1 MEFCGALTGLSRD
14 WNTDQVQISFTVE
27 DETVLREIEQLKNS
41 KLSIKVKKWRKKR
54 SLDSNAYCWVLMT
67 KIAEVIGSS
76 KDEVYEEMLRKYGY
90 LYNDDDGYIVMTIRS
105 HIDISKVQGHW
116 KAYKNNGKFTSYLMI
131 KGSSEYDTKEMS
143 HFVEQ
148 IVLEAQELGI
158 QTLTPDE
165 IAKMNALW
173 GVKNG

>member
-41 KLSIKVKKWRKKR
+41 KLSIKVNKWRKKR

-67 KIAEVIGSS
+67 KIAEAIGSS

-90 LYNDDDGYIVMTIRS
+90 LYNDDDGYIVVTIRS
-105 HIDISKVQGHW
+105 DIDISKVQGHW

>member
-1 MEFCGALTGLSRD
+1 MEILGTIHGLSRD
-14 WNTDQVQISFTVE
+14 WKTDQVHITFTIDNE
-27 DETVLREIEQLKNS
+27 SVLQEIEKYKNS
-41 KLSIKVKKWRKKR
+41 KLSIKVGKYRKKR

-76 KDEVYEEMLRKYGY
+76 KDEVYEEMLQKYGY

-105 HIDISKVQGHW
+105 DIDISKVQGHW
-116 KAYKNNGKFTSYLMI
+116 KPYKNNGKFTSYLMI
-131 KGSSEYDTKEMS
+131 QGSSEYDTAQMS

-148 IVLEAQELGI
+148 IVLEAKELGI

-173 GVKNG
+173 GVK